1 MSKFSYKFLAAA
13 LGIAMLGSV
22 CLQPITA
29 HAITAAE
36 KEAAEQAERER
47 QEAYNKLIDSNQ
59 VESWPQGPQ
68 IYAESAVVIEASTG
82 TILYN
87 KDMDQVNYP
96 ASITKIMTAL
106 LTVENCAMDEV
117 VTYSYYA
124 THSIE
129 AGSSSI
135 GTTEGEELTVEE
147 SLYALLLMSAN
158 ECGNGLAEHIA
169 GSVEAFAD
177 MMNAKAAELGCT
189 NTHFVNPHGLPD
201 DNHYT
206 TAHDMALILKA
217 ALQNEHFVRI
227 AGTAKYNMRATNKD
241 DEITYM
247 TNHHYMIAPYRGVTR
262 YLDDTVIAGKTGYTD
277 LAMGTLVTAAERN
290 GMTLLVVT
298 MHTRPTGVYG
308 TPLFDDTALL
318 LDYASE
324 NFSKLNVAANE
335 TNFSL
340 ENSGFFH
347 TGSSIFGQYKPLIEI
362 DRNDDIILP
371 NGASFS
377 DASPELIFA
386 DNEDSNLLATL
397 KYTYY
402 GKPIGSASIRLAES
416 KVQEFT
422 FDKETGEE
430 DTSGDTKNTE
440 PKRFIKIN
448 VRLILILAA
457 IAAILLL
464 FLLIFRRLTRS
475 FHISLNLISRERRRR
490 RRKRRSRR
498 SRPRTRRQPPGER
511 YHRTPKRRP
520 HSGND
525 LDL

>member
-1 MSKFSYKFLAAA
+1 
-13 LGIAMLGSV
+13 
-22 CLQPITA
+22 
-29 HAITAAE
+29 
-36 KEAAEQAERER
+36 
-47 QEAYNKLIDSNQ
+47 
-59 VESWPQGPQ
+59 
-68 IYAESAVVIEASTG
+68 
-82 TILYN
+82 
-87 KDMDQVNYP
+87 
-96 ASITKIMTAL
+96 
-106 LTVENCAMDEV
+106 
-117 VTYSYYA
+117 
-124 THSIE
+124 
-129 AGSSSI
+129 
-135 GTTEGEELTVEE
+135 
-147 SLYALLLMSAN
+147 
-158 ECGNGLAEHIA
+158 
-169 GSVEAFAD
+169 
-177 MMNAKAAELGCT
+177 
-189 NTHFVNPHGLPD
+189 
-201 DNHYT
+201 
-206 TAHDMALILKA
+206 
-217 ALQNEHFVRI
+217 
-227 AGTAKYNMRATNKD
+227 
-241 DEITYM
+241 M

>member
-13 LGIAMLGSV
+13 LGLAMLGSV

-59 VESWPQGPQ
+59 VENWPQGPQ

-129 AGSSSI
+129 VGSSSI